1 MMKTIKETIQ
11 DHFVVA
17 MKAKDENSKSA
28 LSGIKAK
35 ITEAEKANGNSELTD
50 AEVIKVLTKAIKQR
64 RESQEIYE
72 KAGREELARK
82 ESDEASV
89 LERYMPA
96 QMSPQ
101 EISDALIEIM
111 QGFSGTIT
119 NPNALQGKTIGEF
132 NKRYNGRADIGT
144 VKMLLANLVEVG

>member
-1 MMKTIKETIQ
+1 MKTIKETIQ

-17 MKAKDENSKSA
+17 MKAKDETAKSA

-35 ITEAEKANGNSELTD
+35 ITEAEKANGNKELSD
-50 AEVIKVLTKAIKQR
+50 DEVIKVLSKAIKQR

-72 KAGREELARK
+72 KAGRGELARK
-82 ESDEASV
+82 ETDEACV
-89 LERYMPA
+89 LERYMPSK
-96 QMSPQ
+96 MSPQ
-101 EISDALIEIM
+101 EITDALIEIM
-111 QGFSGTIT
+111 QGFSGVIT

-144 VKMLLANLVEVG
+144 VKMLLSNLVEV